1 MRLFKVGPAPFI
13 KKNNSAKLLL
23 EQVIIVLAILVV
35 VGAFFSGYQVLLLGL
50 ISLVS
55 ALLFEFMFNLVVLEK
70 KEFCDDLSTIV
81 TALMFTL
88 LCGTNTPL
96 YVPVIGMF
104 VAIIISKMLF
114 GGFGKNLFNPAG
126 SGMVVSLS
134 LFGASTSSWLAG
146 GISGRF
152 SASPLENIANGNF
165 ANFEIA
171 DFLYG
176 KVSTIVGAICLV
188 AVLACGV
195 YLIVM
200 GVIDFKIPLMSILTF
215 SLLAFLLNGFNLTI
229 LLCYLLGSPILFV
242 SFFMLTD
249 YTTSPNSFLGQLIYC
264 IIFGVSAYF
273 LVTYNV
279 LYSGS
284 VLLALLFAN
293 AFTPLLD
300 RVIRPRYFGEG
311 VKYGN

>member
-104 VAIIISKMLF
+104 VAIIIAKMLF